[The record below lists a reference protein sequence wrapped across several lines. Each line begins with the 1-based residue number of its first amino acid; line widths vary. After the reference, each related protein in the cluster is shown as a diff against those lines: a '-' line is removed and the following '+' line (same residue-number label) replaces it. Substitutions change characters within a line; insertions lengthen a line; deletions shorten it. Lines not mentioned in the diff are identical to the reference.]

1 MILTLPLKL
10 AFKYNMSV
18 KKSSDICSTVFY
30 WGFIVST
37 VTNLDIVSNRFDQFH
52 QHISILNRCLSV
64 FTFDFIR
71 FFIHPKQTLHFS
83 QTWIKSSVKY
93 FCPFSVTERTIKTF
107 QRMKKKYQVTWCL
120 LRGKVCPGCFAFF
133 FLSILEPFNLF
144 FFTRTL
150 KT

>member
-18 KKSSDICSTVFY
+18 KKSSDICSNVFY

-37 VTNLDIVSNRFDQFH
+37 VTNLEIVSNRFDQFH
-52 QHISILNRCLSV
+52 QHISIRTGVYLCLPLISS
-64 FTFDFIR
+64 D

-93 FCPFSVTERTIKTF
+93 FCPFSVTERTIKKI
-107 QRMKKKYQVTWCL
+107 QRMKKKYCVTWCL

-133 FLSILEPFNLF
+133 FFINL
-144 FFTRTL
+144 RTF
-150 KT
+150 